1 MTYKGVVKGNTV
13 ILEGGTHLPNGA
25 TVWVTLAPAQPEK
38 EEAVTEE
45 ELGERQAVIARMEE
59 FSQKLAGRNV
69 NLGDLILEE
78 REELRDRA

>member
-1 MTYKGVVKGNTV
+1 MTYKGVVKDNTV
-13 ILEGGTHLPNGA
+13 VLEEGTHLPNGA

-45 ELGERQAVIARMEE
+45 ELRERQAVVARIEE

-78 REELRDRA
+78 REELRNRV